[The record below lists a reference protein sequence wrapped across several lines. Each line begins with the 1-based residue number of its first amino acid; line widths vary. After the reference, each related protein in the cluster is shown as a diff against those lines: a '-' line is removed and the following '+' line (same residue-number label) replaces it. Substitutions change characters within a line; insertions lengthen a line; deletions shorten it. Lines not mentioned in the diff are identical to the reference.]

1 MPWQQQ
7 LDANRAEKGALGEP
21 EVSKD
26 PSAEAPTGNGG
37 EESQGE
43 NGEGHPSAQ
52 PWGEARRTR
61 DSNPQRLLAGRCCAV
76 RLAAVGSCE
85 EQPTVA
91 QSCWFCCRFRCWRC
105 LAAAIEWSH
114 PHLTGAIR
122 GLDRPTGATRGR
134 PSQRDCGGQVAAV
147 HEGRPLGVGVH
158 VARGD
163 APRLQRPDRWCA
175 WLDWSCLGLPLAS
188 GTHRIRSLVSV
199 ALLGL
204 ACLGLASL
212 RLA

>member
-1 MPWQQQ
+1 MAHSYPWPCPRTLCTAVCAMPWQQQ

-52 PWGEARRTR
+52 PSWEARRAR
-61 DSNPQRLLAGRCCAV
+61 EPNPQRLLAGCCCAL

-105 LAAAIEWSH
+105 LAAAESCHRMVPSASDWRHPRARPSH
-114 PHLTGAIR
+114 RRNPRATVSAR
-122 GLDRPTGATRGR
+122 SWRPASCFRCTQRTATRWKR
-134 PSQRDCGGQVAAV
+134 CSTWRRAVA
-147 HEGRPLGVGVH
+147 P
-158 VARGD
+158 
-163 APRLQRPDRWCA
+163 
-175 WLDWSCLGLPLAS
+175 
-188 GTHRIRSLVSV
+188 TTRSLVRV
-199 ALLGL
+199 A
-204 ACLGLASL
+204 
-212 RLA
+212 